1 MKVLRCGDLMPG
13 CDAVFE
19 GADVAEVMAKATEH
33 CRGDHK
39 LRIIP
44 EEFVAR
50 MQFTIL
56 DK

>member
-1 MKVLRCGDLMPG
+1 MKVLRCGDLIPG
-13 CDAVFE
+13 CDAVLE

-50 MQFTIL
+50 MQSTIL